1 MHGALFDREESLA
14 FAKREAV
21 FGRQYFLIYYTL
33 KIHRMTGKKSS
44 VSNSPITSTQR
55 RTNFRIADHTD
66 TVRHQSSCQQYTE
79 QSSGTC

>member
-1 MHGALFDREESLA
+1 
-14 FAKREAV
+14 
-21 FGRQYFLIYYTL
+21 
-33 KIHRMTGKKSS
+33 MTGKKSS